1 MLVFVV
7 IVLLIRNFPGSYQ
20 VGGNVGL
27 YVNAN
32 PSTIE
37 PGGTSTLEVELKNV
51 NSKDE
56 ITATVKGQ
64 TFDDDITFS
73 EGDSKTYASQ
83 SIKIG
88 PEGVKRITVKVKSK
102 ASALQGK
109 YPIDVTATAQGG
121 DKSAQQRVFLT
132 VEKSS

>member
-1 MLVFVV
+1 MFVV
-7 IVLLIRNFPGSYQ
+7 IVLLAKNFPGGYQ
-20 VGGNVGL
+20 VGGNVGI

-56 ITATVKGQ
+56 IIATVKGQ

-73 EGDSKTYASQ
+73 EGDSKAYTSQ

-88 PEGVKRITVKVKSK
+88 PEGVKKITVKVKSK
-102 ASALQGK
+102 ATALQGK
-109 YPIDVTATAQGG
+109 YPIDITATAEDA